1 MALASE
7 ELTDQIGQL
16 MARAGELQKEVAAG
30 NRAATE
36 IKAELDGEIKPRLNE
51 IHAEREDAKAREA
64 MDAQLTE
71 MRELAASTRYPSKA
85 SLIGNGMQFADR
97 EPTANLESLIVNLVN
112 LRSADDPDTRR
123 QAKAN
128 LQAMGSLPSE
138 AASNTGGVL
147 TPIEQR
153 ADGTSAKATLTSST
167 GAGAGYLIPN
177 ALVTD
182 VILAATA
189 KNIYRQVMQVITGV
203 RTLTIQVPTEG
214 PVPTRAQVVAEG
226 ATKTNLGLSLA
237 NYTATLYTLAQ
248 IFDVSNQLLRH
259 STGAAEQLVRSRLSR
274 GWALGEAY
282 YILQGSGSS
291 EPKGILTSLGTATG
305 TFVNTPAF
313 TASATTLAGSSAAA
327 IAGAAGT
334 LANRSRVPDTAVVN
348 AGDFYTMLS
357 QGTDSA
363 GFFFG
368 PDTGPAGI
376 DTGVQNLRVFG
387 IRVVPDPN
395 MPTDSMVVGEF
406 GSAQLFIGDDY
417 RIDTSTEA
425 GTRWD
430 TNVTGFRGEEEL
442 GFNAD
447 PYVASGMF
455 QRVTNF
461 VP

>member
-30 NRAATE
+30 NRAATD
-36 IKAELDGEIKPRLNE
+36 IKAELDGEIKPRLNDL
-51 IHAEREDAKAREA
+51 HAEREEVKAREA
-64 MDAQLTE
+64 MDAQLAE

-85 SLIGNGMQFADR
+85 SLIGTGAQFADNR
-97 EPTANLESLIVNLVN
+97 EPAASFENLISNLVT
-112 LRSADDPDTRR
+112 LRSADDPDARR
-123 QAKAN
+123 QAKAS

-153 ADGTSAKATLTSST
+153 ADGSSAKATLTSST

-189 KNIYRQVMQVITGV
+189 KNIYRQVMQVIDGV

-214 PVPTRAQVVAEG
+214 PQPLRAQIVAEG
-226 ATKTNLGLSLA
+226 ATKTNLGFGLS
-237 NYTATLYTLAQ
+237 NYTVTLYTLAQ

-282 YILQGSGSS
+282 YVLQGAGTT
-291 EPKGILTSLGTATG
+291 EPKGILTSIGTTG
-305 TFVNTPAF
+305 TFVSAF
-313 TASATTLAGSSAAA
+313 TASATTRAGSSASA
-327 IAGAAGT
+327 IAKAAGVV
-334 LANRSRVPDTAVVN
+334 ANRARTPDTAVVN
-348 AGDFYTMLS
+348 AGDFWVMLA
-357 QGTDSA
+357 QGTDAA
-363 GFFFG
+363 GFFFN
-368 PDTGPAGI
+368 PDTGPTGI
-376 DTGVQNLRVFG
+376 NGQVPDVRVFG
-387 IRVVPDPN
+387 VRVIPDPN

-406 GSAQLFIGDDY
+406 SSAQLFIGQDY
-417 RIDTSTEA
+417 RIDVSDQA

-430 TNVTGFRGEEEL
+430 SNLTGFRGEEEI

-447 PYVASGMF
+447 PYVASGIF
-455 QRVTNF
+455 QRVTDF
-461 VP
+461 TP